1 MSCIFCRIVSGEV
14 PSKKI
19 SENDNAI
26 AFMDAFP
33 LTRGH
38 LIVIPKKHRK
48 RLQDMATAEVSDVF
62 GMASKLISRTDTL
75 SGSTLLAIHNGPH
88 AGQEIPH
95 VHVHLVPRYVN
106 DGAGPI
112 HSMFKKT
119 ASSKK
124 DTVSI
129 FERLRD

>member
-38 LIVIPKKHRK
+38 LIIIPKKHRK
-48 RLQDMATAEVSDVF
+48 RLQDMVTAEVSDVF
-62 GMASKLISRTDTL
+62 ELAAKLISRTDAL

-119 ASSKK
+119 TSSEK
-124 DTVSI
+124 DTARI

>member
-1 MSCIFCRIVSGEV
+1 MSCIFCRIVSGEI

-19 SENDNAI
+19 SENDNAL

-38 LIVIPKKHRK
+38 LIIIPKKHRK
-48 RLQDMATAEVSDVF
+48 RLQDMVTAEVSDVF
-62 GMASKLISRTDTL
+62 ELAAKLISRTDAL
-75 SGSTLLAIHNGPH
+75 SGSTLLAIHNGPY

-112 HSMFKKT
+112 HGMFKKT
-119 ASSKK
+119 TSSEK
-124 DTVSI
+124 DTARI

>member
-1 MSCIFCRIVSGEV
+1 MNCIFCRIVSGEV

-38 LIVIPKKHRK
+38 LIIIPKEHRK
-48 RLQDMATAEVSDVF
+48 RLQDMVAAEVSDVF
-62 GMASKLISRTDTL
+62 ELAAKLISRTDAL

-95 VHVHLVPRYVN
+95 VHVHLVPRYVG

-112 HSMFKKT
+112 HGMFKKT
-119 ASSKK
+119 ASSEK
-124 DTVSI
+124 DTI
-129 FERLRD
+129 RLFERLRD

>member
-1 MSCIFCRIVSGEV
+1 MSCIFCRIVSGEI

-19 SENDNAI
+19 SENDNAL

-38 LIVIPKKHRK
+38 LIIIPKKHRK
-48 RLQDMATAEVSDVF
+48 RLQDMVSAEVSDVF
-62 GMASKLISRTDTL
+62 ELAAKLISRTDAL

-95 VHVHLVPRYVN
+95 VHVHLVPRYVD

-112 HSMFKKT
+112 HGMFKKT
-119 ASSKK
+119 ASSEK
-124 DTVSI
+124 DTI
-129 FERLRD
+129 RLFERLRD

>member
-1 MSCIFCRIVSGEV
+1 MNCIFCRIVSGEV

-19 SENDNAI
+19 SENDNAM

-38 LIVIPKKHRK
+38 LIIIPKEHRK
-48 RLQDMATAEVSDVF
+48 RLQDMVAAEVSDVF
-62 GMASKLISRTDTL
+62 ELAAKLISRTDAL

-95 VHVHLVPRYVN
+95 VHVHLVPRYVD

-112 HSMFKKT
+112 HGMFKKT
-119 ASSKK
+119 TSSEK
-124 DTVSI
+124 DTI
-129 FERLRD
+129 RLFERLRD